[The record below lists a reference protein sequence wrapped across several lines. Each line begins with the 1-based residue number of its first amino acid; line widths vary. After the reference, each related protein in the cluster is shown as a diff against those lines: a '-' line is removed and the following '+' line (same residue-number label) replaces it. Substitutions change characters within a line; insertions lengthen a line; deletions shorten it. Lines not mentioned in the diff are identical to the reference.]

1 VSRLGAALLLGAIYV
16 AFVVYGVLTVVL
28 TSPPPPRVPLP
39 TAGPALTEH
48 VLFVVVD
55 GLRYDIATDPARMPH
70 FAEAMRTRRS
80 AEIYAGRIS
89 TTAAAVQSYGTGQ
102 RGRVGLIVRN
112 INPGRAI
119 YNSWIENAA
128 QRGLTLGLVGDHV
141 WDDMYGKSLHHQR
154 HNPPGVAMDVDYTD
168 QMLGYAREMLAKR
181 PNLVIAHF
189 VTTDNLGHVHGIQS
203 PRYRE
208 FIHGFDRKLFE
219 LLADVPEDWTVIVTS
234 DHGAT
239 DSGMHGADAK
249 IQRRSPIFAY
259 GPGIAPK
266 QAPETLGQQDVA
278 GTLAALLGVP
288 AAVHSTGHLLTDWL
302 DVPPETRARY
312 ACSDAERALRL
323 SRAEALTRT
332 SQLEAR
338 LTAACAATRPLELQK
353 SESRAVVAEVD
364 RELAS
369 VQDISSRSA
378 WVFMVVTLL
387 GAALVGWLLV
397 GHSLALAGVCG
408 AMGLVA
414 IAMVATIDRL
424 PGAWPKGVD
433 AALFTV
439 LNVPSLLFWFAPE
452 RFFSLLSARPRLA
465 AAVVPGAFAVTYPTN
480 LQPVAY
486 ALCFVAPLTIALSAT
501 SRQWGGWWKWRRDE
515 LWSRLVDLVFILG
528 WAAAL
533 GPGGIPSADAAS
545 MIQHEQRTLAW
556 AFGLLATGL
565 WVLVRRRPR
574 AGRLFAAF
582 LALVFASLLL
592 RRIAPPWLG
601 RPMMLGLPIAG
612 AVLVWRR
619 QLELGVACLL
629 AGFMWVSRDFE
640 VISVAGGFGVA
651 VLLGERLALLPVE
664 RWNHGRMLT
673 VCGLLFCVMFLV
685 RIGVSNG
692 LNPIGMDFGAGA
704 FGDKNVSA
712 TWIAFSLIWKYA
724 VIAAC
729 LMVVFLRGAPR
740 AVTSQVLLLIVTIGV
755 CRAAVLLGM
764 MQCAP
769 GSVWV
774 LMRVL
779 SDLPFAL
786 LFAVTAALLL
796 PWGRQKA
803 LAAG

>member
-28 TSPPPPRVPLP
+28 TAPPPPRLSPSP
-39 TAGPALTEH
+39 ARPALTEH

-119 YNSWIENAA
+119 YNSWIQNAA
-128 QRGLTLGLVGDHV
+128 QQGLTLGLVGDHV
-141 WDDMYGKSLHHQR
+141 WDDMYGKSLRHQR
-154 HNPPGVAMDVDYTD
+154 HNPPGVAMEVDYTD
-168 QMLGYAREMLAKR
+168 QMLAYAREMLATR
-181 PNLVIAHF
+181 PNVVIAHF

-203 PRYRE
+203 QRYRE
-208 FIHGFDRKLFE
+208 FIHGFDQKLFE
-219 LLADVPEDWTVIVTS
+219 LLAEVPMDWTVIVTS

-266 QAPETLGQQDVA
+266 GPPETLDQQDVA

-288 AAVHSTGHLLTDWL
+288 AAVHSTGHLLTEWL
-302 DVPPETRARY
+302 DVPPETRAQY
-312 ACSDAERALRL
+312 ACNDAERALRL
-323 SRAEALTRT
+323 SRAEALTHT
-332 SQLEAR
+332 SQLEER
-338 LTAACAATRPLELQK
+338 LKTACATTRPLELQK
-353 SESRAVVAEVD
+353 SESRAIVAEVD
-364 RELAS
+364 TTLAS
-369 VQDISSRSA
+369 VQDISSRAA

-397 GHSLALAGVCG
+397 GSSLALAGVCG

-439 LNVPSLLFWFAPE
+439 LNIPSLLFWFAPE

-486 ALCFVAPLTIALSAT
+486 ALCFVAPLTMALSAT
-501 SRQWGGWWKWRRDE
+501 SQQWGGWWKWRRDE
-515 LWSRLVDLVFILG
+515 LWSRLVDLVFLLG
-528 WAAAL
+528 WGAAL
-533 GPGGIPSADAAS
+533 GPGGIPRADAAS
-545 MIQHEQRTLAW
+545 MIEHKERTLAW

-565 WVLVRRRPR
+565 WVLVRRTPGAARR
-574 AGRLFAAF
+574 FAA
-582 LALVFASLLL
+582 LLGLVCASLLL

-601 RPMMLGLPIAG
+601 RPLMLGLPVVG
-612 AVLVWRR
+612 MVLVWRR

-640 VISVAGGFGVA
+640 VISVAGGFGVSA
-651 VLLGERLALLPVE
+651 LLGERLALLPKE
-664 RWNHGRMLT
+664 RWSHGRVLT

-712 TWIAFSLIWKYA
+712 PWITFSLIWKYT

-729 LMVVFLRGAPR
+729 LMVTFLRGAPR
-740 AVTSQVLLLIVTIGV
+740 AVTAQVLLMIVAIGV